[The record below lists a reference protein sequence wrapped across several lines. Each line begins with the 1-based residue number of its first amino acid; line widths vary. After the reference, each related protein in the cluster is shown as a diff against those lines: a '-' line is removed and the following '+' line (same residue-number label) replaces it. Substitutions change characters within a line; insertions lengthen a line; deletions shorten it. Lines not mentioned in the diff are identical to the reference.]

1 MNQLPL
7 WLRVVIGVLG
17 LALIAWRIHSRWRA
31 ASDYSEAMAEE
42 EQVLRVV
49 HTQLLAHPAWH
60 TLWQALG
67 TRGVHV
73 SPEGPR
79 PGAFHFGLLTLW
91 TQTGYAMRADD
102 PAAWVM
108 NAYLQGPKRIVASLV
123 LATGEVQVR
132 DVAFGEWP
140 SQAF

>member
-7 WLRVVIGVLG
+7 SLRVVIGILG
-17 LALIAWRIHSRWRA
+17 LALVAWRIHSRWRA
-31 ASDYSEAMAEE
+31 ASEHSDAMALET
-42 EQVLRVV
+42 QTLRAI
-49 HTQLLAHPAWH
+49 HAQLLAHPAWH
-60 TLWQALG
+60 RLGQALAA
-67 TRGVHV
+67 RGVQV

-91 TQTGYAMRADD
+91 TQTGYAMRVDA
-102 PAAWVM
+102 PAAWIM

-132 DVAFGEWP
+132 EATFGEWP
-140 SQAF
+140 TQAF